1 MPSGVNSAVD
11 RVLAVQLRESETDGP
26 LGVALLVPSE
36 RYAATILDG
45 ADEVRERE
53 KLTPGVWQEID
64 SWVIEGDAGLPAEP
78 APLSPT
84 VAAALLESER
94 RSIRAYRLASF
105 SMKTQG
111 EEALAPTVRRLLL
124 RLRDA

>member
-1 MPSGVNSAVD
+1 MSSGVNSVAD
-11 RVLAVQLRESETDGP
+11 RVLAVQLRDSETDGP

-36 RYAATILDG
+36 RYAATILG
-45 ADEVRERE
+45 ADEVRER

-78 APLSPT
+78 APLSPA

-94 RSIRAYRLASF
+94 PSIRAHRLASF

-111 EEALAPTVRRLLL
+111 EEVLAPTVRRLLL
-124 RLRDA
+124 RLRDV

>member
-1 MPSGVNSAVD
+1 MSSGVNRVVD

-45 ADEVRERE
+45 ADEVRER

-94 RSIRAYRLASF
+94 PSIRASPGVIF
-105 SMKTQG
+105 NEDPG
-111 EEALAPTVRRLLL
+111 
-124 RLRDA
+124 

>member
-1 MPSGVNSAVD
+1 MSSGVNSVVD

-45 ADEVRERE
+45 ADEVRER

-78 APLSPT
+78 APLSPA

-94 RSIRAYRLASF
+94 PSIRAHRLASF

-111 EEALAPTVRRLLL
+111 EEVLAPTVRRLLL
-124 RLRDA
+124 RLRDV